1 MTEQVL
7 QEEEEIQANPYNQ
20 KKAWHKEDTKPFL
33 SSDALYFEEP
43 EDKNKLFK
51 SNDIEDAVN
60 PDNVNVENLETQKDT
75 PYKRPNY
82 KKRYDDLKKHYDS
95 KLNEFRVREQE
106 LLDEATKNRSDY
118 QAPKTADELEQF
130 KNDYPDVYEV
140 VETVAHLQ
148 SESKSKVLEERL
160 SQLQQRETQL
170 IRQDAE
176 KRLMERHPDFE
187 NIRNSDEF
195 HGWASQQPQ
204 SIQSWVYSNAEDADL
219 ASRALDLFKKDL
231 GLDIS
236 QDKKSSSKPTR
247 KSAADLVSTKTTS
260 VDLKQEKIWSEK
272 EIAALSMDEFDKY
285 ESEISNAMQEGRIV
299 K

>member
-7 QEEEEIQANPYNQ
+7 QEEEVQANPYNQ
-20 KKAWHKEDTKPFL
+20 NKAWHKEDTKPFISSESLFFKEETPEQL
-33 SSDALYFEEP
+33 SEESV
-43 EDKNKLFK
+43 E
-51 SNDIEDAVN
+51 
-60 PDNVNVENLETQKDT
+60 NVEVEAESKDK

-95 KLNEFRVREQE
+95 KLNEFKAREQE
-106 LLDEATKNRSDY
+106 LLDEATKNRTDY
-118 QAPKTADELEQF
+118 QAPKTEEELEQF
-130 KNDYPDVYEV
+130 KKEYPDVYEV

-148 SESKSKVLEERL
+148 SESKAKVLEERL
-160 SQLQQRETQL
+160 SKLQQREQDL

-187 NIRNSDEF
+187 DIRNSDEF
-195 HGWASQQPQ
+195 HGWATEQPQ
-204 SIQSWVYSNAEDADL
+204 SIQDWVYSNSDDADL

-231 GLDIS
+231 GFDVP

-247 KSAADLVSTKTTS
+247 QSAADLVSTKTTS
-260 VDLKQEKIWSEK
+260 VEPKQEKIWSER
-272 EIAALSMDEFDKY
+272 EIAALSMDEFDKF
-285 ESEISNAMQEGRIV
+285 EEDISLAMQEGRIT